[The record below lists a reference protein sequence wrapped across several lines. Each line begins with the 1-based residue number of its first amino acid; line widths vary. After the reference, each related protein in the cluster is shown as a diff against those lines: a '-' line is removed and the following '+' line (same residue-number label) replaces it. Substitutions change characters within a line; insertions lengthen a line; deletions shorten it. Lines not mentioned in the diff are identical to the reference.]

1 MTDTDATPPPAGPR
15 GRVLIVD
22 DEPTVLEVLVAML
35 SQAGWQVDAAPNG
48 RQALGL
54 VDTNQYE
61 VVLSDIDMPGIDGVQ
76 LLREIRGRDLDV
88 PVLLITGHPRVD
100 TAVEALEHGAL
111 RYLQKPVRER
121 DLLSAVEN
129 AARLHR
135 MARLKREALAAIGME
150 DRLPSDRAGL
160 ETRFRSALD
169 TLRLVFQPIVRT
181 VDGTVFGYE
190 ALTRTNE
197 LSIPNPGALFEAA
210 ERLGRVH
217 EVGGVVRDRAAAFLA
232 RVPALTLFVNVHAQ
246 ELTDDALLSPAAALS
261 GHARSVV
268 LELTERSSFEHVPN
282 LRARVSL
289 LRRLGYRLAVDD
301 LGAGYAG
308 LTSFAALNPHVVKL
322 DMSLVRSVDSEPV
335 KQRIIASMTALCK
348 EFGIMVVAEGIETE
362 GERDTVVALGCDL
375 LQGFLLGRPI
385 EADAALARYE
395 SQGAPGEGPR

>member
-1 MTDTDATPPPAGPR
+1 
-15 GRVLIVD
+15 
-22 DEPTVLEVLVAML
+22 
-35 SQAGWQVDAAPNG
+35 
-48 RQALGL
+48 
-54 VDTNQYE
+54 
-61 VVLSDIDMPGIDGVQ
+61 
-76 LLREIRGRDLDV
+76 
-88 PVLLITGHPRVD
+88 
-100 TAVEALEHGAL
+100 
-111 RYLQKPVRER
+111 
-121 DLLSAVEN
+121 
-129 AARLHR
+129 

-160 ETRFRSALD
+160 ETRFRRALD
-169 TLRLVFQPIVRT
+169 SLRLVFQPIVRA

-190 ALTRTNE
+190 ALTRTDE
-197 LSIPNPGALFEAA
+197 LSIPNPSALFEAA

-322 DMSLVRSVDSEPV
+322 DMSLVRSADSEPV
-335 KQRIIASMTALCK
+335 KQRVIASMATLCK
-348 EFGIMVVAEGIETE
+348 EFGIMVVAEGIETPA
-362 GERDTVVALGCDL
+362 ERDTVVALGCDL
-375 LQGFLLGRPI
+375 VQGFLLGRPL
-385 EADAALARYE
+385 EAEAAIAAYE
-395 SQGAPGEGPR
+395 RRSLPR

>member
-1 MTDTDATPPPAGPR
+1 MTDTDAALSSPGPR

-22 DEPTVLEVLVAML
+22 DEPTVLEVLVTML
-35 SQAGWQVDAAPNG
+35 SEAGWQVDAAPNG
-48 RQALGL
+48 RRALGL
-54 VDTNQYE
+54 VDANQYE
-61 VVLSDIDMPGIDGVQ
+61 VVLSDIDMPGINGVQ
-76 LLREIRGRDLDV
+76 LLREIRARDLDV

-121 DLLSAVEN
+121 DLLSTVEN

-135 MARLKREALAAIGME
+135 MARLKREALAAIGLE
-150 DRLPSDRAGL
+150 DRLPADRAGL
-160 ETRFRSALD
+160 ETRFRHALD
-169 TLRLVFQPIVRT
+169 TLRLVFQPIVRA

-190 ALTRTNE
+190 ALARTDE
-197 LSIPNPGALFEAA
+197 PSIPNPGALFEAA

-322 DMSLVRSVDSEPV
+322 DMSLVRSADSEPV
-335 KQRIIASMTALCK
+335 KQRVIASMTALCK
-348 EFGIMVVAEGIETE
+348 EFGIMVVAEGIETP
-362 GERDTVVALGCDL
+362 GERDTVVTLGCDL
-375 LQGFLLGRPI
+375 VQGFLLGRPL
-385 EADAALARYE
+385 EAEDAIAAYE
-395 SQGAPGEGPR
+395 RRILPR